1 MSNEANGAKQLIKLL
16 ETSNEVIIYLKKIT
30 KNDPTLHTILH
41 NASINKNDVKKLTKM
56 IEKDL
61 GAKDLL
67 KLVRKIK
74 NLLP

>member
-16 ETSNEVIIYLKKIT
+16 ETSNEVITYLKTIT
-30 KNDPTLHTILH
+30 ENDPTLNSILH
-41 NASINKNDVKKLTKM
+41 NASINKNDIKKLTKM
-56 IEKDL
+56 IEEDL

-67 KLVRKIK
+67 ILVRKIK